1 MSAAG
6 PGSKWLP
13 VGLLWGVALLNYLDR
28 QVVFSQFPLI
38 QRDLHATSLQLGL
51 VSSVFLWIYG
61 SLSPFAGYIA
71 DRWGRARVIL
81 LGLFVW
87 SGATWVTAHVGS
99 INGMLA
105 SRALM
110 GVSEAFYLPAA
121 LALIVDRHGLSTRS
135 LATGIHQSGLYA
147 GSILGG
153 AWGGWMGE
161 NYGWRPTFTLL
172 GIVGVVY
179 AAILIFALRRDQPRS
194 DTRAIFPA
202 LVEVTKAR
210 GFVFLALAF
219 GAISVSNWL
228 IYTWLPLFLIERFGW
243 SLTKAGFTATFYT
256 QAASFAGM
264 LFSGILADRL
274 ALRNPRARVWIQ
286 ILGMALSAPFLLGLS
301 VTTSGTA
308 VLAMLLG
315 IGLLRPWFDVN
326 AMPVLRQIVPA
337 ERCAT
342 GYGLLNMVGCLAG
355 GISAATAGGIK
366 ETLGLAAAFE
376 CAAVVLV
383 MGAGS
388 LLFLR
393 GTETH
398 IDGRLEPDRVRTG

>member
-1 MSAAG
+1 MSDG
-6 PGSKWLP
+6 SPGSKWLP

-28 QVVFSQFPLI
+28 QVVFSQFSLI
-38 QRDLHATSLQLGL
+38 QRDLHATSLELGL
-51 VSSVFLWIYG
+51 ISSVFLWVYG

-81 LGLFVW
+81 VGLFIW
-87 SGATWVTAHVGS
+87 SGATWITAHVGS
-99 INGMLA
+99 IGGMLT

-121 LALIVDRHGLSTRS
+121 LALIVDRHGASTRS

-153 AWGGWMGE
+153 AWGGWMGQH
-161 NYGWRPTFTLL
+161 YGWRSTFSLL
-172 GIVGVVY
+172 GFIGIAYGVV
-179 AAILIFALRRDQPRS
+179 LLFALRRDRPRS
-194 DTRAIFPA
+194 GTGGILVAIIG
-202 LVEVTKAR
+202 VTKAK
-210 GFVFLALAF
+210 GFGLLALAF

-264 LFSGILADRL
+264 LLSGILADRL

-286 ILGMALSAPFLLGLS
+286 MLGMALSAPFLLGLS
-301 VTTSGTA
+301 LSHSEGIVIFA
-308 VLAMLLG
+308 LLG

-337 ERCAT
+337 ELCAT

-355 GISAATAGGIK
+355 GLSAATAGGVK
-366 ETLGLAAAFE
+366 DSFGLAAAFE

-383 MGAGS
+383 IGAAF
-388 LLFLR
+388 LVFLR
-393 GTETH
+393 GGK
-398 IDGRLEPDRVRTG
+398 DLEQTL